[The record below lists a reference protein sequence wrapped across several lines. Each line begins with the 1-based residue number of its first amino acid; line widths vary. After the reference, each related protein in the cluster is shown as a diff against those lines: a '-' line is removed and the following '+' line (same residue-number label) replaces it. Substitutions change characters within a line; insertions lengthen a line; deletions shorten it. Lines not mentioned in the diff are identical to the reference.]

1 MQVYAIFVYAIEN
14 SLSVHKYQRSVI
26 KYHDCV
32 HINREFV
39 RIFLPSVYKNHGV
52 TRIKNRCSVH
62 KNLGC
67 EHKNRVYKYPCK
79 VRGWATI
86 FVYA

>member
-1 MQVYAIFVYAIEN
+1 MIALIIDDFWSFMQVFAIFVYAIEN
-14 SLSVHKYQRSVI
+14 SLSVHKYQRGVI

-32 HINREFV
+32 YINRECV

-67 EHKNRVYKYPCK
+67 EHKNRVYNYP
-79 VRGWATI
+79 
-86 FVYA
+86 